1 MQEVVVV
8 SSGNHSA
15 RSAVGT
21 SACRDALL
29 LIKDLSFLLKQRMS
43 PYFGKELLVLEWLRN
58 QCEKAHDFNG
68 IDVILPVVLPAV
80 FSADKRFLC
89 DTAYEVLE
97 ALVLHCS
104 GRKLARQ
111 LLQFG
116 AEQDDLRLVNL
127 VCVAYRA
134 CGWT

>member
-1 MQEVVVV
+1 MLMI
-8 SSGNHSA
+8 SMI
-15 RSAVGT
+15 
-21 SACRDALL
+21 L
-29 LIKDLSFLLKQRMS
+29 
-43 PYFGKELLVLEWLRN
+43 
-58 QCEKAHDFNG
+58 
-68 IDVILPVVLPAV
+68 DVILPVVLPAV

-89 DTAYEVLE
+89 DTAYEALE

-127 VCVAYRA
+127 VRVSWSCGSATFYLTSLVNRRA
-134 CGWT
+134 CM